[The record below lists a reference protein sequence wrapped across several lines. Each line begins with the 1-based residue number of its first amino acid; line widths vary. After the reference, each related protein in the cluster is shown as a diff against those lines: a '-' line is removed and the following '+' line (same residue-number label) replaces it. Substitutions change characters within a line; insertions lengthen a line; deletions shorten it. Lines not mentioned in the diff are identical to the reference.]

1 LSIYQAIKELS
12 EQKQYPISRLCRYLN
27 ISRGAFYRWLKHPIS
42 SSEQQNL
49 DIAEKIKNIH
59 AAHPDM
65 GYRRIRDELAK
76 HYHLDVNDKRILR
89 ICRKENIQSTI
100 KWKPKSCTR
109 SSRDPAHL
117 AKNYLNRNFYALTP
131 NEKWLTDVTEF
142 KYYVG
147 VEIHK
152 IYLSAILD
160 LYEAFTV
167 RAALESL
174 AAEQAARV
182 CTPED
187 IDRLENIIIEMEE
200 AASKGDDNWRFKAN
214 NAFHDEIIRISGHRL
229 VARLS
234 KQLVFIDWSRLKALR
249 YEEQSLYFARRHRII
264 LDALRAGNSD
274 LARKSM
280 REHIEENIPLTR
292 THKEAGRTSTDD
304 SRDGG

>member
-1 LSIYQAIKELS
+1 MVISKAILS
-12 EQKQYPISRLCRYLN
+12 EQIKSQLIEEIMSDRIESGDRL
-27 ISRGAFYRWLKHPIS
+27 IES
-42 SSEQQNL
+42 S
-49 DIAEKIKNIH
+49 
-59 AAHPDM
+59 
-65 GYRRIRDELAK
+65 LAK
-76 HYHLDVNDKRILR
+76 RFGVS
-89 ICRKENIQSTI
+89 QSPVREAL
-100 KWKPKSCTR
+100 KG
-109 SSRDPAHL
+109 L
-117 AKNYLNRNFYALTP
+117 AEMGLVVQEPYKGTTVR
-131 NEKWLTDVTEF
+131 
-142 KYYVG
+142 
-147 VEIHK
+147 
-152 IYLSAILD
+152 AISD
-160 LYEAFTV
+160 EDIYEAFTV

>member
-160 LYEAFTV
+160 LYDRRIVAYKIGDRNDNTLVNSTFDEAV
-167 RAALESL
+167 RLEPKAHPLFHSDRGFQYTSL
-174 AAEQAARV
+174 AFCTKLKKHAMKQSMSRV
-182 CTPED
+182 AHCTDNGP
-187 IDRLENIIIEMEE
+187 MEGFWGILKRE
-200 AASKGDDNWRFKAN
+200 AYYGRRFKSKTTLIETIERYIAYYN
-214 NAFHDEIIRISGHRL
+214 TERIQRGLRL
-229 VARLS
+229 VYSGRCA
-234 KQLVFIDWSRLKALR
+234 
-249 YEEQSLYFARRHRII
+249 H
-264 LDALRAGNSD
+264 
-274 LARKSM
+274 
-280 REHIEENIPLTR
+280 PTR
-292 THKEAGRTSTDD
+292 T
-304 SRDGG
+304 